1 MVYEFGSG
9 GGGGDSGNGCCVF
22 GRSDVDGVT
31 FVGV

>member
-1 MVYEFGSG
+1 MVYEFGS
-9 GGGGDSGNGCCVF
+9 GGGDSGNGCCVF